1 MKKNVLATKNEM
13 VDGEI
18 NLGREKSIS
27 ENVSGLCMRKA
38 TSIKPQIINLSS
50 QPLINTKTGSQL
62 WKDEG
67 NAGKCERKMP
77 NQLQMCEEMKH
88 MGKEWNGNTFMGVFL
103 PHKKKYD
110 FPN

>member
-1 MKKNVLATKNEM
+1 MGKSTLGEKNRFQKMFMA
-13 VDGEI
+13 
-18 NLGREKSIS
+18 
-27 ENVSGLCMRKA
+27 
-38 TSIKPQIINLSS
+38 
-50 QPLINTKTGSQL
+50 QPLINTKMGSQL

-103 PHKKKYD
+103 PDNKKYD